1 MEKVLGGAIIR
12 KVAQEPGIGVASMKT
27 LIHRLRKQHA
37 SISCHELVRTVS
49 DPADIDDVIHALFD
63 PLLADEGGP

>member
-1 MEKVLGGAIIR
+1 
-12 KVAQEPGIGVASMKT
+12 MKT

-37 SISCHELVRTVS
+37 GLLRHAVGRTIS

-63 PLLADEGGP
+63 PQLADEGGP